1 MTGTPSPDDTRRGVL
16 VEAATI
22 GLTTG
27 AYGISFGALSVTA
40 GVSVW

>member
-1 MTGTPSPDDTRRGVL
+1 MPEELPDDTRSGVL

-27 AYGISFGALSVTA
+27 AYGVSFGALAITGSFSV
-40 GVSVW
+40 